1 MSIATQNLIIFLIV
15 GALAGWLA
23 GLLTRGGGFGILGNI
38 LVGVVGAII
47 GGWVFGLLGIATFG
61 LIGVLLTALV
71 GAVLLVVAVR
81 VLRTA

>member
-23 GLLTRGGGFGILGNI
+23 GLLTRGGGFGILGNM

-47 GGWVFGLLGIATFG
+47 GGWVFGLLGVATFG

-71 GAVLLVVAVR
+71 GAVLLLFAVR

>member
-1 MSIATQNLIIFLIV
+1 MSIATQNLLIFLVV

-23 GLLTRGGGFGILGNI
+23 GLLTRGGGFGILGNM

-47 GGWVFGLLGIATFG
+47 GGWVFGLLGVATFG

-71 GAVLLVVAVR
+71 GAVLLLFAVR

>member
-47 GGWVFGLLGIATFG
+47 GGWVFGLLGVATFG

-71 GAVLLVVAVR
+71 GAVLLLFAVR

>member
-1 MSIATQNLIIFLIV
+1 MSIATQNLVIFLIV

-23 GLLTRGGGFGILGNI
+23 GLLTRGGGFGILGNM
-38 LVGVVGAII
+38 LVGIVGAII

-71 GAVLLVVAVR
+71 GAVLLLFAVR

>member
-15 GALAGWLA
+15 GPLAGWLA

-71 GAVLLVVAVR
+71 GAVLLLFAVR